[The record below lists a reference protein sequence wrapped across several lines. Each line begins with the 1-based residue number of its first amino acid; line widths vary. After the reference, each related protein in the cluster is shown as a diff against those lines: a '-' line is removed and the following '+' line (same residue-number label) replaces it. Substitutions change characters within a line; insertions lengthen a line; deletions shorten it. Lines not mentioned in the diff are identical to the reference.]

1 MILIL
6 SQSSLEPTTEEV
18 MDWLEA
24 LGGRC
29 LRLNGDDVEGRSAL
43 RFEIVDGRLS
53 LRFESE
59 GVELPV
65 QEAGA
70 VWFRRWLYE
79 RRHET
84 VDLLDRPAADDHTL
98 HHQLRRHL
106 SLESR
111 RLSDFLY
118 SSLDHLPWLS
128 HPRRG
133 SLDKLDV
140 LRRAAR
146 EGIATPATLV
156 TTEREALRRFAARYG
171 GEVITKPIGE
181 VEAFIAGEVSHFLFT
196 TPLGPAE
203 IDALPE
209 VFAPSLFQ
217 ERVEKAYELR
227 VFYLDGEFH
236 PMAIFSQNDPGT
248 RVDFRR
254 YNRERP
260 NRNVPY
266 RLTPEPRPPPP
277 PADGRSGASRRARST
292 CSPPRTGARCS
303 WRSIRS
309 GSSAWSPTPATT
321 TWSARSRSSSS
332 ERQAM
337 NDDRDDL
344 FARLSPVGRE
354 IAPVNYRF
362 LHPRATRATVLRL
375 VECRPLR
382 AAGYVCGSFRKPI
395 SKCLGPDDEA

>member
-29 LRLNGDDVEGRSAL
+29 VRLNGDDIEGRCGL
-43 RFEIVDGRLS
+43 RCEMVDGRLS

-59 GVELPV
+59 GVELPL
-65 QEAGA
+65 QEVGA

-84 VDLLDRPAADDHTL
+84 VDLLDRPGADDHTL

-118 SSLDHLPWLS
+118 ASFDHLPWLS
-128 HPRRG
+128 HPRR
-133 SLDKLDV
+133 SNLNKLDV
-140 LRRAAR
+140 LRRAAWA
-146 EGIATPATLV
+146 GLATPATLV
-156 TTEREALRRFAARYG
+156 TTEREALRRFAADHG

-181 VEAFIAGEVSHFLFT
+181 VEAFIEGEVSHLLYT
-196 TPLGPAE
+196 TLLGLAE
-203 IDALPE
+203 IDSLPE
-209 VFAPSLFQ
+209 RFAPSLFQ

-236 PMAIFSQNDPGT
+236 AMAIFSQNDPQT
-248 RVDFRR
+248 RTDFRQ

-266 RLTPEPRPPPP
+266 LLPPDLAGRL
-277 PADGRSGASRRARST
+277 RRL
-292 CSPPRTGARCS
+292 
-303 WRSIRS
+303 
-309 GSSAWSPTPATT
+309 
-321 TWSARSRSSSS
+321 
-332 ERQAM
+332 M
-337 NDDRDDL
+337 DDL
-344 FARLSPVGRE
+344 ELETGSIDLLATPDGRE
-354 IAPVNYRF
+354 IFLEINPVGQLGMVSKACNYPLERKIAE
-362 LHPRATRATVLRL
+362 LLLRKADTH
-375 VECRPLR
+375 ERRP
-382 AAGYVCGSFRKPI
+382 
-395 SKCLGPDDEA
+395 

>member
-18 MDWLEA
+18 MDWVEA

-29 LRLNGDDVEGRSAL
+29 LRLNGDDIEGRSAL

-59 GVELPV
+59 GIELPL
-65 QEAGA
+65 QEIGA
-70 VWFRRWLYE
+70 VWYRRWLYE

-84 VDLLDRPAADDHTL
+84 VGLLADPGADDHTL

-106 SLESR
+106 TLESR
-111 RLSDFLY
+111 RLSDFIF
-118 SSLDHLPWLS
+118 SSFEHLPWLS
-128 HPRRG
+128 HPRRS
-133 SLDKLDV
+133 SLNKLDV
-140 LRRAAR
+140 LRRAAG

-156 TTEREALRRFAARYG
+156 TTEREALRRFAARHG

-196 TPLGPAE
+196 TPLGAAE

-209 VFAPSLFQ
+209 SFAPSLFQ

-236 PMAIFSQNDPGT
+236 AMAIFSQNDPQT
-248 RVDFRR
+248 RADFRQ

-266 RLTPEPRPPPP
+266 RLRPELAERLLRLMEGLELETGSIDLLVTP
-277 PADGRSGASRRARST
+277 DGR
-292 CSPPRTGARCS
+292 
-303 WRSIRS
+303 
-309 GSSAWSPTPATT
+309 
-321 TWSARSRSSSS
+321 
-332 ERQAM
+332 EVFLEV
-337 NDDRDDL
+337 N
-344 FARLSPVGRE
+344 PVGQLGMVSRPCNYHLE
-354 IAPVNYRF
+354 RKIAQ
-362 LHPRATRATVLRL
+362 LLLRKADAH
-375 VECRPLR
+375 ERRP
-382 AAGYVCGSFRKPI
+382 
-395 SKCLGPDDEA
+395 